1 MNIVIY
7 ALFALSGFAGLIY
20 EGSWAR
26 YLKLFLGHS
35 SYGQVLTLCI
45 YMGGLAIGSFVAG
58 KLVERVKR
66 PLLGYAA
73 VELGIGVGGIIYHPL
88 YIWLTD
94 YFYDSNFVAGLS
106 SRGAEIVKV
115 ILATGSTLPI
125 AIAVGMTFPF
135 IAAGLMRKSGA
146 EVSLPMLYFTNS
158 LGSAIGILFTS
169 YTLIPVLGNHATLC
183 VAASI
188 NFLLAAVFCYIGYS
202 TPSTYEEEVEEEGGE
217 VAESRENAAH
227 TEPINED
234 YVAEH
239 KLAMPPK
246 NMWFWIAGITGLTS
260 FVYEIVWIRLL
271 SLLMGSSSH
280 SFDQMLSAF
289 ILGLAIGSAVSGKL
303 LKKDSLVVLSLA
315 QIFMG
320 FFALCTLYFYKP
332 FWEGM
337 NIANQIFNTTND
349 GYVCWSIF
357 KYVLSIFWMV
367 PTSFFAG
374 MTLPLITLILTRAFK
389 SEAPIGK
396 VYGWNTV
403 GSILGSAGGG
413 LLLLPLLQLKGSLVL
428 AAVLDFMIG
437 FILLVVYRKKFR
449 YSVLFYVMT
458 AMMILPSFFV
468 NFDPHMITSGA
479 FRAYKNLHPDEKIV
493 VRDGKTATISFHES
507 DVHYYVKTNGKAD
520 ASMSKNRERPIEGDE
535 LTQAATAF
543 MPMAMK
549 DKPYDAAMV
558 GFGSGMGA
566 HYLLADPLLRDFD
579 CVEIEE
585 EMMNLARGFY
595 PWNARGYD
603 DPRIH
608 IFIDDAQTFFLT
620 NRRKYDLM
628 ISVPSN
634 PWVSGVASLF
644 SHEFYTKMRRYMKP
658 GGLWVQW
665 IQTYEFNDLLF
676 LNILKALDVA
686 FPYVSLYKAPEEPD
700 IIIVASDEPVMQ
712 RAIGRFHTDPELV
725 KEFKRIHRD
734 PDFFGEQNFLFTSKM
749 VKSLLDGVEPNSTF
763 IPMVDNKAE
772 EARFVHSN
780 ARIVQVF
787 DSCEICWPEYLD
799 PADYALRRPVKVQS
813 MLKAGTDKYRERA
826 LLAYIKELKKRK
838 KVFEGISAMLDA
850 NADDSRNDTDSAT
863 ISAAG
868 VQSAEATRN
877 GTAVSAAGA
886 QSANAMAT
894 SVTVAVAGEEKAAD
908 SANAVDSLVRPK
920 FKVDETSPDWKK
932 FRMEYVEWMRGVPM
946 EARDTNKVYV
956 KVRNL
961 VKAGA
966 LPESFVDEFNIMEAA
981 RAKNYRLAAEYVANF
996 YEKYEVAAM
1005 DEFFLRNAIL
1015 VAFLAHNPTLANV
1028 LYKEAIKPHED
1039 FAPIEKLL
1047 IQKEIPRIKVK

>member
-1 MNIVIY
+1 MNILIY

-73 VELGIGVGGIIYHPL
+73 VELGIGIGGIIYHPL

-94 YFYDSNFVAGLS
+94 YFYDSNYVAGLS

-115 ILATGSTLPI
+115 VLATGSTLPI

-188 NFLLAAVFCYIGYS
+188 NFLLAAVFCFIGYT
-202 TPSTYEEEVEEEGGE
+202 TPSTYEEELEEEGGQ
-217 VAESRENAAH
+217 VSANVPAE
-227 TEPINED
+227 PLNED
-234 YVAEH
+234 YAAEH
-239 KLAMPPK
+239 KLPMPPK

-337 NIANQIFNTTND
+337 NVANQIFNTTND

-437 FILLVVYRKKFR
+437 FILLVIYRKKFR

-458 AMMILPSFFV
+458 AIMILPSFFM

-479 FRAYKNLHPDEKIV
+479 FRAYKNLHPDEKII

-520 ASMSKNRERPIEGDE
+520 ASMSKNREKPIEGDE

-644 SHEFYTKMRRYMKP
+644 SHEFYAKMRRYMKP

-676 LNILKALDVA
+676 LNILKALDVT

-799 PADYALRRPVKVQS
+799 SADYALRRPVIVQS

-826 LLAYIKELKKRK
+826 LLAYMKEVEKRMK
-838 KVFEGISAMLDA
+838 IFDGISAMLAVNSNDSVKV
-850 NADDSRNDTDSAT
+850 ADSLSIASAKN
-863 ISAAG
+863 
-868 VQSAEATRN
+868 V
-877 GTAVSAAGA
+877 
-886 QSANAMAT
+886 
-894 SVTVAVAGEEKAAD
+894 AD
-908 SANAVDSLVRPK
+908 SAKAVDSLVRPK
-920 FKVDETSPDWKK
+920 FKVPESSREWKK

-956 KVRNL
+956 KMRNL
-961 VKAGA
+961 VNAGA

-981 RAKNYRLAAEYVANF
+981 RAKDYKLAAFYVANF
-996 YEKYEVAAM
+996 YEKYEIGVM

-1015 VAFLAHNPTLANV
+1015 IAFLAHNPTLADV
-1028 LYKEAIKPHED
+1028 LYKEAIKPHEE
-1039 FAPIEKLL
+1039 FTPIEKLL
-1047 IQKEIPRIKVK
+1047 IQKEIPRIRRK

>member
-73 VELGIGVGGIIYHPL
+73 VELAIGIGGLIYHPM
-88 YIWLTD
+88 YIWITD

-106 SRGAEIVKV
+106 SRGAEILKV

-188 NFLLAAVFCYIGYS
+188 NFLLAAVFCYIGY
-202 TPSTYEEEVEEEGGE
+202 TAPSTHEEELEEEGGE
-217 VAESRENAAH
+217 
-227 TEPINED
+227 EPLNED

-337 NIANQIFNTTND
+337 NVANQIFNTTND

-357 KYVLSIFWMV
+357 KYALSILWMV

-458 AMMILPSFFV
+458 AVMILPSFFV

-566 HYLLADPLLRDFD
+566 HYLLSDPLVRDFD

-595 PWNARGYD
+595 PWNDRGYD

-712 RAIGRFHTDPELV
+712 RAIGRFSTDSTLV
-725 KEFKRIHRD
+725 KEFKRIHRE

-749 VKSLLDGVEPNSTF
+749 ITSLLDGVEPNSTF
-763 IPMVDNKAE
+763 IPIVDNKAE

-799 PADYALRRPVKVQS
+799 SADYALRRPIKVQS

-826 LLAYIKELKKRK
+826 LLAYIKEVKKRK
-838 KVFEGISAMLDA
+838 KAFDGISAMLDA
-850 NADDSRNDTDSAT
+850 NADDSNNDADSAVVS
-863 ISAAG
+863 SAA
-868 VQSAEATRN
+868 S
-877 GTAVSAAGA
+877 
-886 QSANAMAT
+886 
-894 SVTVAVAGEEKAAD
+894 SVTVTVAGEEKAAD
-908 SANAVDSLVRPK
+908 SATAVDSLVRPK

-932 FRMEYVEWMRGVPM
+932 FREEYVEWMRGIPM

-961 VKAGA
+961 VNAGA

-981 RAKNYRLAAEYVANF
+981 RAKDYRLAAEYVANF

-1015 VAFLAHNPTLANV
+1015 IAFLAHNPTLADV
-1028 LYKEAIKPHED
+1028 LYKEAIKPHEE

-1047 IQKEIPRIKVK
+1047 IQKEIPRIRRR

>member
-1 MNIVIY
+1 MNILIY

-73 VELGIGVGGIIYHPL
+73 VELAIGIGGLIYHPM
-88 YIWLTD
+88 YIWITD

-106 SRGAEIVKV
+106 SRSAEILKV
-115 ILATGSTLPI
+115 VLATGSTLPI

-188 NFLLAAVFCYIGYS
+188 NFLLAAVFCYIGY
-202 TPSTYEEEVEEEGGE
+202 TAPSTHEEELAEEGAGALATSDGQ
-217 VAESRENAAH
+217 VAESRENANRA
-227 TEPINED
+227 ESLNED

-337 NIANQIFNTTND
+337 NVANQIFNTTND

-357 KYVLSIFWMV
+357 KYALSILWMV

-437 FILLVVYRKKFR
+437 FILLVIYRKKFR

-458 AMMILPSFFV
+458 AVMILPSFFV

-566 HYLLADPLLRDFD
+566 HYLLADPLVRDFD

-712 RAIGRFHTDPELV
+712 TAIGRFHTDPTLV

-749 VKSLLDGVEPNSTF
+749 ITSLLDGVEPNSTF

-787 DSCEICWPEYLD
+787 DSCEVCWPEYLD
-799 PADYALRRPVKVQS
+799 SADYALRRPMKVQS

-826 LLAYIKELKKRK
+826 LLAYIKELNKRK
-838 KVFEGISAMLDA
+838 NAFDYVDFVLAMNAA
-850 NADDSRNDTDSAT
+850 NADDSAATVSKILADVAVVTSAAVSEKTADSAT
-863 ISAAG
+863 
-868 VQSAEATRN
+868 
-877 GTAVSAAGA
+877 
-886 QSANAMAT
+886 
-894 SVTVAVAGEEKAAD
+894 
-908 SANAVDSLVRPK
+908 AVDSLVRPK

-932 FRMEYVEWMRGVPM
+932 FREEYVEWMRGIPM
-946 EARDTNKVYV
+946 EARDTNKVYRQ
-956 KVRNL
+956 VRKL
-961 VKAGA
+961 VNAGV

-981 RAKNYRLAAEYVANF
+981 RTKNYRLAAEYVANF

-1015 VAFLAHNPTLANV
+1015 VAFLAHNPTLADV
-1028 LYKEAIKPHED
+1028 LYKEAIKPHEE

-1047 IQKEIPRIKVK
+1047 IQKEIPRIRKR

>member
-1 MNIVIY
+1 MNILIY

-73 VELGIGVGGIIYHPL
+73 VELGIGIGGIIYHPL

-94 YFYDSNFVAGLS
+94 YFYDSNYVAGLS

-115 ILATGSTLPI
+115 VLATGSTLPI

-188 NFLLAAVFCYIGYS
+188 NFLLAAVFCFIGYT
-202 TPSTYEEEVEEEGGE
+202 TPSTYEEELEEEGGQ
-217 VAESRENAAH
+217 VSANVPAE
-227 TEPINED
+227 PLNED
-234 YVAEH
+234 YAAEH
-239 KLAMPPK
+239 KLPMPPK

-303 LKKDSLVVLSLA
+303 LKKDSLVVPSLA

-337 NIANQIFNTTND
+337 NVANQIFNTTND

-437 FILLVVYRKKFR
+437 FILLVIYRKKFR

-458 AMMILPSFFV
+458 AIMILPSFFM

-479 FRAYKNLHPDEKIV
+479 FRAYKNLHPDEKII

-520 ASMSKNRERPIEGDE
+520 ASMSKNREKPIEGDE

-644 SHEFYTKMRRYMKP
+644 SHEFYAKMRRYMKP

-676 LNILKALDVA
+676 LNILKALDVT

-799 PADYALRRPVKVQS
+799 SADYALRRPVIVQS

-826 LLAYIKELKKRK
+826 LLAYMKEVEKRMK
-838 KVFEGISAMLDA
+838 IFDGISAMLAVNSNDSVKV
-850 NADDSRNDTDSAT
+850 ADSLSIASAKNVADSAT
-863 ISAAG
+863 
-868 VQSAEATRN
+868 
-877 GTAVSAAGA
+877 
-886 QSANAMAT
+886 
-894 SVTVAVAGEEKAAD
+894 
-908 SANAVDSLVRPK
+908 AVDSLVRPK
-920 FKVDETSPDWKK
+920 FKVPESSREWKK

-956 KVRNL
+956 KMRNL
-961 VKAGA
+961 VNAGA

-981 RAKNYRLAAEYVANF
+981 RAKDYKLAAFYVANF
-996 YEKYEVAAM
+996 YEKYEIAAM

-1015 VAFLAHNPTLANV
+1015 IAFLAHNPTLADV
-1028 LYKEAIKPHED
+1028 LYKEAIKPHEE
-1039 FAPIEKLL
+1039 FTPIEKLL
-1047 IQKEIPRIKVK
+1047 IQKEIPRIRRK

>member
-73 VELGIGVGGIIYHPL
+73 VELGIGIGGIIYHPL

-106 SRGAEIVKV
+106 SRGAEIVKI

-202 TPSTYEEEVEEEGGE
+202 TPSTYEEELEEEGE
-217 VAESRENAAH
+217 AAESPVAKVPA
-227 TEPINED
+227 EPLNED

-357 KYVLSIFWMV
+357 KYALSILWMV

-437 FILLVVYRKKFR
+437 FILLVIYRKKFR

-479 FRAYKNLHPDEKIV
+479 FRAFKNLHPDEKIV

-566 HYLLADPLLRDFD
+566 HYLLADPLVRDFD

-585 EMMNLARGFY
+585 EMMNLAKGFY

-644 SHEFYTKMRRYMKP
+644 SHEFYSKMRRYMKP

-676 LNILKALDVA
+676 LNILKALDIT

-712 RAIGRFHTDPELV
+712 RAIGRFSTDSTLI

-749 VKSLLDGVEPNSTF
+749 VAALLNGVDPNSTF

-799 PADYALRRPVKVQS
+799 SADYALRRPMKVQS
-813 MLKAGTDKYRERA
+813 MLKAGTDPYRRRA
-826 LLAYIKELKKRK
+826 LLAYMKEVEKRM
-838 KVFEGISAMLDA
+838 KVFNGISAMLTVNDGDSASANVSA
-850 NADDSRNDTDSAT
+850 NAASANVADSAT
-863 ISAAG
+863 
-868 VQSAEATRN
+868 
-877 GTAVSAAGA
+877 
-886 QSANAMAT
+886 
-894 SVTVAVAGEEKAAD
+894 
-908 SANAVDSLVRPK
+908 AVDSIVHPK
-920 FKVDETSPDWKK
+920 FKIPETSPEWKK

-946 EARDTNKVYV
+946 EARDTNEVYV
-956 KVRNL
+956 KMRNL
-961 VKAGA
+961 VNAGV

-981 RAKNYRLAAEYVANF
+981 RTKDYKLAAFYVANF
-996 YEKYEVAAM
+996 YEKYEIAAM

-1039 FAPIEKLL
+1039 FAPIEKLM